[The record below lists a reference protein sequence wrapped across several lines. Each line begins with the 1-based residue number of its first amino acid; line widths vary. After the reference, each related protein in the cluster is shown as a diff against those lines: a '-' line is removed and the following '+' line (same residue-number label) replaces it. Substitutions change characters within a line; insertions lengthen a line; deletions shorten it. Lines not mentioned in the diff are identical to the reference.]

1 MRRNQSFRPPL
12 SNTAVYFQHFT
23 SCACLIAVLPS
34 LTSGFLLPAPLPT
47 DIAILDRQDRV
58 ALRHS
63 VSCPRHCKPHTPR
76 FPAWPTPFTPGTD
89 IAILDR
95 QDRVA
100 WRGVEMASHS
110 PAPREKHT
118 LTPLSG
124 GRLLMFGGT

>member
-1 MRRNQSFRPPL
+1 VRRNQSFRPPL

-58 ALRHS
+58 A
-63 VSCPRHCKPHTPR
+63 
-76 FPAWPTPFTPGTD
+76 
-89 IAILDR
+89 
-95 QDRVA
+95 